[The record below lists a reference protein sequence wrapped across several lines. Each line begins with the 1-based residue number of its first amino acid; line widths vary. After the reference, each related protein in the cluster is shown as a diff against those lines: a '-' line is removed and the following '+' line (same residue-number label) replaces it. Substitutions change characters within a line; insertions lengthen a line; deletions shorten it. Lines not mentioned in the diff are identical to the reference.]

1 MNRALNTIEEFINMG
16 TISKANRYKTI
27 LADNNRDYLKLLTSF
42 LEETGMFTI
51 EDYAFD
57 GRMAY
62 ELTMKS
68 KPDLLVLDLIMPVLD
83 GFAVLE
89 ELAKSDYDGNTRMV
103 MTSAVNLEFVMKKAE
118 SYGVD
123 YIFIKPF
130 DKEVF
135 KKRIVEIMSFSKEC
149 GTKGAKAKADPCDM
163 VTRHIKAIGISA
175 NIRGYYY
182 LREAILLVHNNF
194 ELMSQ
199 LTTGL
204 YVSVAKKYNSTPQRV
219 ERAMRHAI
227 ETAWNKGN
235 VEVLEDF
242 FGYTIMDT
250 KGKPTNGEFI
260 AMLADKLNTELKYV
274 D

>member
-1 MNRALNTIEEFINMG
+1 METKN
-16 TISKANRYKTI
+16 KAKKYGAI
-27 LADNNRDYLKLLTSF
+27 LADNNRDYLKLLSSF
-42 LEETGMFTI
+42 LEETGIFTI

-62 ELTMKS
+62 DLTMQY
-68 KPDLLVLDLIMPVLD
+68 KPDLLIVDLIMPVLD

-89 ELAKSDYDGNTRMV
+89 ELGKSNYDGNTKIA
-103 MTSAVNLEFVMKKAE
+103 MTSAVNLDFIMKKAE
-118 SYGVD
+118 SYNVD
-123 YIFIKPF
+123 YIFLKPF

-135 KKRIVEIMSFSKEC
+135 KKRIVEIMTYKNGGRLFEDRPKN
-149 GTKGAKAKADPCDM
+149 DPSDV
-163 VTRHIKAIGISA
+163 VTRHIKKIGITA
-175 NIRGYYY
+175 NIKGYHY
-182 LREAILLVHNNF
+182 LREAILLVHDDF

-204 YVSVAKKYNSTPQRV
+204 YVSVAQKYNSTPQRV

-242 FGYTIMDT
+242 FGYTIMDS

>member
-1 MNRALNTIEEFINMG
+1 MG
-16 TISKANRYKTI
+16 TISKANMYKSI

-51 EDYAFD
+51 ENYAFD

-62 ELTMKS
+62 ELTMDS
-68 KPDLLVLDLIMPVLD
+68 RPDLLGLDLIMPTLD
-83 GFAVLE
+83 GVAVLE
-89 ELAKSDYDGNTRMV
+89 ELAKNGYDGETRIV

-118 SYGVD
+118 GYSVD
-123 YIFIKPF
+123 YIFLKPF

-135 KKRIVEIMSFSKEC
+135 KKRIVEIMSYRRECRTAGSKV
-149 GTKGAKAKADPCDM
+149 KADPCDL
-163 VTRHIKAIGISA
+163 VTRHIKSIGITA
-175 NIRGYYY
+175 NIRGYHY
-182 LREAILLVHNNF
+182 LREAILLVHDNF

-204 YVSVAKKYNSTPQRV
+204 YVSVAEKYNSTPQRV